1 MEWGGSTNDF
11 IPYNITRKRA
21 DLYAAGDYDYQFI
34 TWHGLAS
41 EHATMCNNGTWDVLT
56 GWLGDMKR
64 TVDPPRVTYV
74 RNPLMDDPGA
84 GLVGNRAYWLSGIE
98 TRHDDLGTIDVTS
111 GGLGLGPAPVP
122 DRTLENSAVP
132 SDGITLGSSYD
143 QPYHR
148 SALPANPYT
157 REYRHPGPPVP
168 QPATDTMA
176 IAARNI
182 RTVVIDVQ
190 RARVTCGVTLEV
202 QSDGPLTVE
211 LLGCTGSRSVQSF
224 GR

>member
-21 DLYAAGDYDYQFI
+21 DLYAAGDYDYEFI

-64 TVDPPRVTYV
+64 AVDPHRVTYV

-84 GLVGNRAYWLSGIE
+84 GLVGNRAYWLSSIE
-98 TRHDDLGTIDVTS
+98 SRSAEPGTIDVTS
-111 GGLGLGPAPVP
+111 GGFGVGTAAVPA
-122 DRTLENSAVP
+122 RTLENSAIP
-132 SDGITLGSSYD
+132 SDGITLGSSVD
-143 QPYHR
+143 QPYKR

-157 REYRHPGPPVP
+157 REYRHLGSGPAHTP
-168 QPATDTMA
+168 TDTLTITA
-176 IAARNI
+176 KNI
-182 RTVVIDVQ
+182 GSLVIDPQ
-190 RARVTCGVTLEV
+190 RAKVSCNARLDVT
-202 QSDGPLTVE
+202 SDGPLSIT
-211 LLGCTGSRSVQSF
+211 LLGCGGGPLTF
-224 GR
+224 G